1 MASFGEYII
10 VWNLLPE
17 LAAKL
22 EKAVDAAARKAAFD
36 IQAKAQALAPVDT
49 GFLKNSIYTIT
60 DKGSTYGNIAAP
72 PEGAE
77 ALAEVSKPAKPVRA
91 VVAVAANY
99 GVFVEFGSVHGPAQ
113 PYLTPAAD
121 AVMPSYQAAL
131 EKLED
136 VMMAASL

>member
-1 MASFGEYII
+1 MASFGEYI
-10 VWNLLPE
+10 VVFDLLPE

-36 IQAKAQALAPVDT
+36 IQAKAQAMAPVDT

-60 DKGSTYGNIAAP
+60 DKGSTYGNIAEP
-72 PEGAE
+72 GEGAE
-77 ALAEVSKPAKPVRA
+77 ALPEVAKPAKPVRA

-99 GVFVEFGSVHGPAQ
+99 GVYVEYGTVHGPAQ
-113 PYLTPAAD
+113 PYLRPAAEK
-121 AVMPSYQAAL
+121 VMPEFQKAL

-136 VMMAASL
+136 LMMAV